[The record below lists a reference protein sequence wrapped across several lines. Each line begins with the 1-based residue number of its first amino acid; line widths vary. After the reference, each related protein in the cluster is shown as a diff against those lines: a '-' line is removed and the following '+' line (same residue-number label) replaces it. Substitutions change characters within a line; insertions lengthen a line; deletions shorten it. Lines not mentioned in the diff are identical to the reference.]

1 MPPGNESS
9 FPFRDFFHR
18 ERSLDG
24 MPETG
29 RKGKKGKEVGK
40 EVLGPKRGIQAE
52 KKKKSLSSY
61 PYFPSFPP
69 HPLFPRKTRI

>member
-1 MPPGNESS
+1 
-9 FPFRDFFHR
+9 
-18 ERSLDG
+18 

-40 EVLGPKRGIQAE
+40 EVLGPKRRIQAE
-52 KKKKSLSSY
+52 KKEKSLSSY